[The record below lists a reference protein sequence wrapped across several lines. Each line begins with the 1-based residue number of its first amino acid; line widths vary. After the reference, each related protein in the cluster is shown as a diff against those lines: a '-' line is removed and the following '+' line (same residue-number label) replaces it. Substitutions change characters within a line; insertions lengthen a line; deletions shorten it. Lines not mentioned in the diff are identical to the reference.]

1 MLNRPTHSYIEF
13 KYDKDHW
20 ALDNTKEG
28 TCLAF
33 VKFRDKYNYA
43 IKLNPTDRR
52 GYRAL
57 ISYIGEDKI
66 DIQTTFNRQYSVAE
80 QRGLSDVTTF
90 MIEIY
95 KRLGL
100 PIIQTAQAGNNSHS
114 LNPAS

>member
-1 MLNRPTHSYIEF
+1 MLRRPSHKYIEC
-13 KYDKDHW
+13 KYDKDHR

-33 VKFRDKYNYA
+33 VKFRDKYSYA

-57 ISYIGEDKI
+57 VSYIGDKKV
-66 DIQTTFNRQYSVAE
+66 DIQTTFNRQYTVAE
-80 QRGLSDVTTF
+80 QRGLSDATTL

-95 KRLGL
+95 KKLG
-100 PIIQTAQAGNNSHS
+100 
-114 LNPAS
+114 